1 MTQSS
6 DVPTDSPAAVSARS
20 NRCAYFDADGGK
32 CKRKTG
38 LTATKCRCDNT
49 FCPKHRL
56 PEKHNCSHDF
66 RSHHLA
72 EMDTLVGSMKCVATK
87 VVET

>member
-1 MTQSS
+1 MSPP
-6 DVPTDSPAAVSARS
+6 PTAPTGISARS
-20 NRCAYFDADGGK
+20 GRCAYMDAEDGP

-38 LTATKCRCDNT
+38 LTAIKCRCEKT
-49 FCPKHRL
+49 FCPRHRL
-56 PEKHNCSHDF
+56 PEKHTCSFDF

-72 EMDTLVGSMKCVATK
+72 EMDTLVGNMKCVASK

>member
-1 MTQSS
+1 MSE
-6 DVPTDSPAAVSARS
+6 VVNKPTGVSARS
-20 NRCAYFDADGGK
+20 NRCAYIDAETGQ

-38 LTATKCRCDNT
+38 LTASKCRCDKV

-56 PEKHNCSHDF
+56 PEKHNCSFDF

-72 EMDTLVGSMKCVATK
+72 EMNTLVGDMKCVASKLT
-87 VVET
+87 EA

>member
-1 MTQSS
+1 MSTHS
-6 DVPTDSPAAVSARS
+6 DTPTSISARS
-20 NRCAYFDADGGK
+20 GRCAYADAENGQ

-38 LTATKCRCDNT
+38 LTAIKCRCEKT

-56 PEKHNCSHDF
+56 PEKHTCSFDF

-72 EMDTLVGSMKCVATK
+72 EMDTLVGNMKCIASK

>member
-1 MTQSS
+1 MSE
-6 DVPTDSPAAVSARS
+6 VVNKPTGVSARS
-20 NRCAYFDADGGK
+20 NRCAYIDAETGQ

-38 LTATKCRCDNT
+38 LPASKCRCDKV

-56 PEKHNCSHDF
+56 PEKHNCSFDF

-72 EMDTLVGSMKCVATK
+72 EMNTLVGDMKCVASKLT
-87 VVET
+87 EA